1 MDAVAEFY
9 SGPQSGGSLK
19 VQPYRKGYGPR
30 YAIPL
35 KRGGRGQEYVGKAAG
50 GIAEAVKMAGSA
62 AAVNTFQRDS
72 SKNDGERKYRGKTGA
87 SQQRFVK
94 NSASG
99 LITRTQDQDDNGKPN
114 KKKPNTKKSV
124 KHKRSKIDE
133 LLGDDSY

>member
-9 SGPQSGGSLK
+9 SRPQTGGSLK
-19 VQPYRKGYGPR
+19 MQPYRKGYGPK

-35 KRGGRGQEYVGKAAG
+35 KRAGGGQEYVGKAAG
-50 GIAEAVKMAGSA
+50 GIAEAVKMARS

-72 SKNDGERKYRGKTGA
+72 SKNDNERKYRGKSGA

-99 LITRTQDQDDNGKPN
+99 LITRMMDQDDNGKPI
-114 KKKPNTKKSV
+114 KKKKKSA